1 MEAKMQWQSPLI
13 VMLFFVLRLALP
25 LFALLGIGYLYERY
39 IAPRF
44 FPPSQGKRP
53 DARVPTTLSLGQAAS
68 QQGYAAEAAPCWEL
82 RKCTPEQMAQC
93 AVPGR
98 SGVPCWLTRQIVES
112 QLPEECLGCEI
123 FQNSSHTQ
131 ADDYVL

>member
-1 MEAKMQWQSPLI
+1 MEAEMQWQSPLI
-13 VMLFFVLRLALP
+13 VFLLFVLRLALP

-44 FPPSQGKRP
+44 PPSQGKRP
-53 DARVPTTLSLGQAAS
+53 DVRVPTLPLGQTAS

-82 RKCTPEQMAQC
+82 RKCSPERMAQC

-98 SGVPCWLTRQIVES
+98 PGVPCWLTRQIIES
-112 QLPEECLGCEI
+112 KLPDECLGCGI
-123 FQNSSHTQ
+123 FQSRPHTQ
-131 ADDYVL
+131 TDYVL